1 MKGQGIK
8 IASQLFCYLGNLY
21 LVVVGAG
28 IIWDLIVN
36 ITDQKKIIPVLQE
49 ASVGIA
55 MFVFAS
61 LNCYFLI
68 KIRRFDT
75 LQKDYLKLKED
86 TETLLEDY
94 NL

>member
-1 MKGQGIK
+1 M
-8 IASQLFCYLGNLY
+8 GNLY
-21 LVVVGAG
+21 LVVVGSG
-28 IIWDLIVN
+28 IIWDLIEN

-55 MFVFAS
+55 TFVFAF

-68 KIRRFDT
+68 KIRRFDS
-75 LQKDYLKLKED
+75 LQKDYLKLKKD
-86 TETLLEDY
+86 TDTLLEDY